1 MSDSLCHR
9 VEVRRAVVV
18 CLLLAGLAGCAGDDD
33 APGDTP
39 SSSAVETLD
48 TDGLEQELKDQI
60 ESQTG
65 TKLRTVDCPT
75 VELEAGASFECVAEG
90 RSDTTYTI
98 VVTQR
103 DDQGNVDWEVTE
115 DP

>member
-1 MSDSLCHR
+1 VH
-9 VEVRRAVVV
+9 RAVIV
-18 CLLLAGLAGCAGDDD
+18 CVLSAGLVACAGDDD
-33 APGDTP
+33 VPGDTP
-39 SSSAVETLD
+39 PSSAVEMLD
-48 TDGLEQELKDQI
+48 TDGLEQELKQQI

-65 TKLRTVDCPT
+65 TKMRTVDCPT
-75 VELEAGASFECVAEG
+75 VELEAGASFDCVAED

-115 DP
+115 GM

>member
-1 MSDSLCHR
+1 MI
-9 VEVRRAVVV
+9 V

-33 APGDTP
+33 APRDVP
-39 SSSAVETLD
+39 PSSAVEAFD
-48 TDGLEQELKDQI
+48 TDGLEQELEHQI
-60 ESQTG
+60 ESQTD